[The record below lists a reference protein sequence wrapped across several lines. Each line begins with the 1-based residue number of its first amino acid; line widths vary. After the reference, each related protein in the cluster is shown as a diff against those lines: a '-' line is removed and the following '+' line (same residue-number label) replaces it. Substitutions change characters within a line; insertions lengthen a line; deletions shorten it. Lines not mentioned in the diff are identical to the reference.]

1 MSGQRAARLLD
12 GLRGEYLKDCGLS
25 RHVEVEEVAALAAW
39 LAIENACVNA
49 CVTGQTMMV
58 DGGL

>member
-1 MSGQRAARLLD
+1 MSGPRPARLRD
-12 GLRGEYLKDCGLS
+12 GLCGEYLKDCGLS
-25 RHVEVEEVAALAAW
+25 RHGEVEEVAALAAW
-39 LAIENACVNA
+39 HAIENA